1 MSYQKSSV
9 YDVLKELQAQRAIL
23 IAKGDRVTIWSPG
36 HHIETRLKRAVYRH
50 KREVL
55 KLLDLAEIST
65 CVNPALHAHAW
76 KWSICRDTCDICASL
91 KPYVG

>member
-1 MSYQKSSV
+1 MNYQQSPV
-9 YDVLKELQAQRAIL
+9 YDVLKELQREHAIL
-23 IAKGDRVTIWSPG
+23 IVKGDRVTIWSPG

-55 KLLDLAEIST
+55 KMLDLSEITT
-65 CVNPALHAHAW
+65 CPDPALHSAS
-76 KWSICRDTCDICASL
+76 WSYELNRECCNVCRHL